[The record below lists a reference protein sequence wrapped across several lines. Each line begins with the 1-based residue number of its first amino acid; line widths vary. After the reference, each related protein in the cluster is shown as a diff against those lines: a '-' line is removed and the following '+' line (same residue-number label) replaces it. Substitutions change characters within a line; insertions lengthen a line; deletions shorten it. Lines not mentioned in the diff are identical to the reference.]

1 MSFADL
7 IKKGSLRQFA
17 TVTVA
22 TAATVKP
29 QTPSTV
35 ASVATVSVATAQKQ
49 ATNESASAELPVQ
62 ENLKKPQLAVVSDLA
77 NLALKNL
84 PKPAL
89 PVAANDPAQVPER
102 VAGDAVAS
110 LIRRETSVRKQLVR
124 SEVRT
129 ETLFC
134 STAAVKLD
142 LDRWCWPYSSAMTGR
157 EIDTFAERSSLF
169 NRRGLPAL
177 DAERLADKLVNRDR
191 DGDDR
196 HLCVECRHCRPDL
209 RCVNKLA
216 VLHVLQRCDHFV
228 PNHLS

>member
-7 IKKGSLRQFA
+7 IKKGSLRQVA

-29 QTPSTV
+29 QTPSSV
-35 ASVATVSVATAQKQ
+35 ASVETVSVATARKQ
-49 ATNESASAELPVQ
+49 
-62 ENLKKPQLAVVSDLA
+62 
-77 NLALKNL
+77 
-84 PKPAL
+84 
-89 PVAANDPAQVPER
+89 AANDPVQIEGL
-102 VAGDAVAS
+102 VATQATVQPP
-110 LIRRETSVRKQLVR
+110 VM
-124 SEVRT
+124 
-129 ETLFC
+129 
-134 STAAVKLD
+134 LD
-142 LDRWCWPYSSAMTGR
+142 PDRWCWPHSQAMTGR
-157 EIDTFAERSSLF
+157 EIDTMAERTSLF

-196 HLCVECRHCRPDL
+196 HLCVECRHCRPGL

-228 PNHLS
+228 PIHLS